1 MALEPVPSMP
11 PLVAIAHDDPWTAD
25 SLRHAVQSATGWQ
38 VVMADPS
45 PAGLTAALATG
56 PSVALVGCAALASLP
71 ADCRTP
77 IVAIGDDDRA
87 ADVRAAL
94 AAGARSLLA
103 WPDGVADL
111 PGELARVARTGQ
123 PGSAAGH
130 AGLVIATRGVQGGAG
145 TTTVAIHLA
154 AAWARWGP
162 TPVLLLDLAGG
173 LAFRLDLGTAP
184 TWSTLTPAAGSATI
198 ATDRDR
204 WPVPGLAVEAADP
217 FEGPASEVP
226 VEALD
231 PYPGSVCEVP
241 VEALDPF
248 PGSAPR
254 VPASAAADPFR
265 GSVPAPLAGAVDPA
279 QGFAPPSHSST
290 ADPFEEAASE
300 PLVRIADPVQGSAPE
315 PSVSMADPTRG
326 LAVERVV
333 GTPAATSGGLD
344 ADTLVGNLAEP
355 WAGLSVLP
363 LAGLADG
370 AAEPPPEH
378 WVVQHVLE
386 VARTAYRV
394 VVVDLPATD
403 GPAVATA
410 LSQADAL
417 VAVGRCE
424 TAGVRGLQA
433 AIEEW
438 TASGHDLDTAGA
450 VVTGVRPRAPLAPR
464 EVRAALGDR
473 LWGLIPTAAAELAA
487 AAEDGIL
494 LLDRHDLSA
503 VQAMVTLANRVVPFA
518 AVSP

>member
-1 MALEPVPSMP
+1 VALEPVPSMS
-11 PLVAIAHDDPWTAD
+11 PLAVIAHDDPGTAD
-25 SLRHAVQSATGWQ
+25 SIRHAVQSATGWQ

-45 PAGLTAALATG
+45 PAGLHAALATG

-77 IVAIGDDDRA
+77 IVAVGDDDRA

-111 PGELARVARTGQ
+111 PGELARVALVGQ

-162 TPVLLLDLAGG
+162 TPVLLIDLAGG
-173 LAFRLDLGTAP
+173 LAFRLDLGSVP
-184 TWSTLTPAAGSATI
+184 TWSTLTPVAGSARG
-198 ATDRDR
+198 AADG
-204 WPVPGLAVEAADP
+204 VGGLAP
-217 FEGPASEVP
+217 GSP
-226 VEALD
+226 VEAF
-231 PYPGSVCEVP
+231 E
-241 VEALDPF
+241 PF

-254 VPASAAADPFR
+254 AR
-265 GSVPAPLAGAVDPA
+265 TAVDP
-279 QGFAPPSHSST
+279 
-290 ADPFEEAASE
+290 FEGAASE
-300 PLVRIADPVQGSAPE
+300 PLVSITDPVQGSVPE
-315 PSVSMADPTRG
+315 PPVSVADPARG
-326 LAVERVV
+326 LAVEHAM
-333 GTPAATSGGLD
+333 GTATATSGRLD
-344 ADTLVGNLAEP
+344 AATLVGTLAEP

-370 AAEPPPEH
+370 APEPPPEL
-378 WVVQHVLE
+378 WVVRHVLE

-394 VVVDLPATD
+394 VVVDLPATE
-403 GPAVATA
+403 GPAVAMA

-417 VAVGRCE
+417 VTVGRCE

-433 AIEEW
+433 AIEAW
-438 TASGHDLDTAGA
+438 TASGHDPDTAGA

-464 EVRAALGDR
+464 EVRSALGDR

-518 AVSP
+518 AVSA

>member
-1 MALEPVPSMP
+1 VALEPVPSLS
-11 PLVAIAHDDPWTAD
+11 PLVVLAHDDPGTAD

-111 PGELARVARTGQ
+111 PGELARVALVGQ

-130 AGLVIATRGVQGGAG
+130 VGLVIATRGAQGGAG

-173 LAFRLDLGTAP
+173 LAFRLDLGPVP
-184 TWSTLTPAAGSATI
+184 TWSTLTPVAGSA
-198 ATDRDR
+198 
-204 WPVPGLAVEAADP
+204 VPAAGGVRGSAP
-217 FEGPASEVP
+217 GPASGSAVGAVDSFGRAVP
-226 VEALD
+226 EALVSAVD
-231 PYPGSVCEVP
+231 PVQGSALAPPSSAVDP
-241 VEALDPF
+241 VQGFALAPPASAVDPF
-248 PGSAPR
+248 PGS
-254 VPASAAADPFR
+254 VPEP
-265 GSVPAPLAGAVDPA
+265 PATAVDP
-279 QGFAPPSHSST
+279 
-290 ADPFEEAASE
+290 FESAASE
-300 PLVRIADPVQGSAPE
+300 PFVSVTDRVQGSAPE
-315 PSVSMADPTRG
+315 PPVSVADPTQG
-326 LAVERVV
+326 LAVEHAV
-333 GTPAATSGGLD
+333 GTAAATSGGLD
-344 ADTLVGNLAEP
+344 AATLVGTLAEP
-355 WAGLSVLP
+355 WTGLSVLP

-370 AAEPPPEH
+370 VPEPPPEL

-403 GPAVATA
+403 GPAVEVA
-410 LSQADAL
+410 LSRADAL

-433 AIEEW
+433 AIETW

-450 VVTGVRPRAPLAPR
+450 VVTGVRPQAPLAPR
-464 EVRAALGDR
+464 EVRAALGGR

-494 LLDRHDLSA
+494 LIDRHDLPA

-518 AVSP
+518 AVST